1 MGSFDDI
8 LAEADSLETQISPF
22 GQSLARGIF
31 PAMTPGA
38 PMTRYAPERFQVMTP
53 LQEQFATPA
62 KFTNLPAEQQ
72 SSLLMD
78 MLKEQEIKKRQMQIE
93 QEKIRSM
100 DTLSAFGLNFG
111 DAAALGLGNELAAA
125 IEAPFSDKTYG
136 QLSREYGTARER
148 LFETNPAASI
158 SGSLTGA
165 LAPAALTLGSSLLG
179 SATPLT
185 TAATAGRVA
194 PTLGEQLVLGTTGAE
209 LRAAAQ
215 AAGRGVDLATK
226 GQALRQLMK
235 VGALQGAVT
244 GAAGADPTEGM
255 SVADELKGRAMS
267 GGLGLALGGV
277 VPAVFG
283 GAGAAVGL
291 GKKAYKKFMTPLS
304 PAEADAAAGQIF
316 QDLGVTSS
324 NLARAITDANESGNP
339 LMKNATSS
347 QLLQSPELSTIQAV
361 AESQPGFQTQKFWD
375 TEKKQVALAVDEL
388 NKTVDNINLEDPAKA
403 LELQDKARRLI
414 KYRMV
419 AAHKVANQMY
429 DDLPEGIQYSRGDLK
444 SKFAEIYGKLFP
456 AAKGNV
462 NKDIQYA
469 FDYLTKRQFQ
479 EGGKLSRRVF
489 GKAESADTQITGR
502 ELVGLRSGLLQAGRD
517 LADSSPE
524 QAKLANELG
533 QVVHKFIQTDPK
545 FGPQYA
551 KANEFYSNLIN
562 TYHSGPL
569 SNITNKNLI
578 SIEAFNDNVTRNVE
592 AWRQFQKQTGAS
604 PKVVKEQ
611 LALQFDDFA
620 KAGAD
625 AKSFDD
631 VIKKKLDWIK
641 NNSARLTYGSPVD
654 PKIKDTMSVVET
666 TLKHVQQFLKTAKDA
681 RDLVAPGLRLED
693 LQRMG
698 VDNILQIALS
708 ANPNAA
714 SASRKSLEAAIRQL
728 TRDKAR
734 QAISRTL
741 GGAAAGAAI
750 GYGASYGFGPGSVA
764 AGAIGAGLLAAGGY
778 KSNLAKELTA
788 RGLNESL
795 VAGLLNP
802 QKMLQQLEAATTAG
816 AEATKAASKGVASEI
831 ATIPGATGAIG
842 RTAGAAGA
850 TTARLAGALSPAEQQ
865 TETPKKAVSTG
876 KFDDILGEAAAFESQ
891 AKAPEKKEISLAD
904 KAINLIIPSA
914 EAETRSKKITPEQ
927 EKALLER
934 MYKLPKQKQQAMLQ
948 KYYTPEKSQKIISK
962 FDKLTQAQI
971 AVESSSNHAKI
982 SPRGAIGAMQIMPA
996 TARAHGYNPY
1006 KLESNIK
1013 AGIDYRTRLK
1023 KQFGDMK
1030 LALLAYNWG
1039 PGNVQKAL
1047 NWLESRRKPQT
1058 FANVLK
1064 YGNVMPKKLPDE
1076 ARQYVQKIMKE
1087 YKARG

>member
-22 GQSLARGIF
+22 GQSLARGVF
-31 PAMTPGA
+31 PAMNAGA

-62 KFTNLPAEQQ
+62 KFTDLPAEQQ

-93 QEKIRSM
+93 QEKIKSM

-111 DAAALGLGNELAAA
+111 DTAAFGLGNELAAA

-148 LFETNPAASI
+148 LFETNPVASI
-158 SGSLTGA
+158 GGSLTGA
-165 LAPAALTLGSSLLG
+165 LAPTLLTGGAALLGR
-179 SATPLT
+179 ATPLT
-185 TAATAGRVA
+185 TAVTAGRVA
-194 PTLGEQLVLGTTGAE
+194 PTLGEQLTLGTTGAE

-215 AAGRGVDLATK
+215 AAGTGTELATR

-235 VGALQGAVT
+235 VGALQGGIT

-255 SVADELKGRAMS
+255 SIADELKGRAVS
-267 GGLGLALGGV
+267 GVLGTAFGGV
-277 VPAVFG
+277 IPAVFG
-283 GAGAAVGL
+283 GTAAAARL
-291 GKKAYKKFMTPLS
+291 GKKAYNKFMTPLS
-304 PAEADAAAGQIF
+304 PAEADAAAGEMF
-316 QDLGVTSS
+316 KGLGITRD
-324 NLARAITDANESGNP
+324 NLAQAITNANESGNS

-347 QLLQSPELSTIQAV
+347 QLLQNPELSTIQAV
-361 AESQPGFQTQKFWD
+361 AESQPGFGTKQFWD

-414 KYRMV
+414 QYRMV
-419 AAHKVANQMY
+419 AAHKVANKMY
-429 DDLPEGIQYSRGDLK
+429 DDLPEGIEYSRGELK

-462 NKDIQYA
+462 SKDIQYA

-489 GKAESADTQITGR
+489 GKAESADTQISGR

-517 LADSSPE
+517 LAESSPD

-533 QVVHKFIQTDPK
+533 QVVHEFIQTDSK

-551 KANEFYSNLIN
+551 NANDFYSNLIK

-592 AWRQFQKQTGAS
+592 AWRQFQKQTGAN

-620 KAGAD
+620 RAGAD

-631 VIKKKLDWIK
+631 VIKKKLDWIE

-654 PKIKDTMSVVET
+654 PKIKDTMSVVKT

-681 RDLVAPGLRLED
+681 KDLVPPGFRLED

-728 TRDKAR
+728 TRDKTRQSIAR
-734 QAISRTL
+734 L
-741 GGAAAGAAI
+741 GGLAAAGGVA

-764 AGAIGAGLLAAGGY
+764 AGVVGAGLLAAGGY
-778 KSNLAKELTA
+778 KSGLAKELTA
-788 RGLNESL
+788 RTLNESL

-802 QKMLQQLEAATTAG
+802 QKMLSQLDASTLAG
-816 AEATKAASKGVASEI
+816 NKATKAVTKGIASEI
-831 ATIPGATGAIG
+831 AAIPGATGTIG

-850 TTARLAGALSPAEQQ
+850 TAAKLAGALSPAESQK
-865 TETPKKAVSTG
+865 EAAKKEPAG

-891 AKAPEKKEISLAD
+891 TKAPEKKEISLAD

-927 EKALLER
+927 EKVLLER

-948 KYYTPEKSQKIISK
+948 KYYTPEKTKQIISK
-962 FDKLTQAQI
+962 YDKLTQAQI

-1006 KLESNIK
+1006 RLESNIK
-1013 AGIDYRTRLK
+1013 AGIDYRSKLK

-1039 PGNVQKAL
+1039 PGNVQKSL
-1047 NWLESRRKPQT
+1047 NWLQSRKKAQT

-1064 YGNVMPKKLPDE
+1064 YGNIMPKKLPDE